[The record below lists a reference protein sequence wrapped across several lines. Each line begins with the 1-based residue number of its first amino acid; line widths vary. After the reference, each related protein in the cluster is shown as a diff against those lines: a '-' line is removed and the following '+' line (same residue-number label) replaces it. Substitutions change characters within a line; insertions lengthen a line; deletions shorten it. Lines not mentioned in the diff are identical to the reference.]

1 MTTAA
6 AESQGL
12 SFELGETQKMA
23 RDLARDFAVKRLKP
37 LAQKLDEEE
46 AIPRELYAEAAAL
59 GFFGIMIGEE
69 YGGLGLDVVS
79 YAAVME
85 EIAWASA
92 AYQVCLTVHNSL
104 FCKALTMFG
113 TEEQKKKY
121 LPRLAKG
128 ELIGAYC
135 LSEPG
140 SGTDAGS
147 LKTAAVSDGED
158 YVLDGT
164 KAWVSNAGFADIFL
178 VFVSTNPAAGNKGI
192 SCLLVEKNAPGMTL
206 GKKEKKLGIR
216 ASDTREISFR
226 RCRVP
231 KANRI
236 SAENEGFKIA
246 MAILDGGRI
255 GIAAQAVGIAR
266 AALDEAVS
274 YAQARKQFGK
284 PLAQFQATQIKIA
297 EMSMGVEAARLLTW
311 RAADRMQRGL
321 RATKEA
327 SMAKLF
333 ASEVA
338 NKAATDALQIH
349 GGNGYTREFP
359 VERLFRDAR
368 ITQIYEGTSEIQR
381 LIIARETLNEA
392 KPAA

>member
-1 MTTAA
+1 
-6 AESQGL
+6 
-12 SFELGETQKMA
+12 
-23 RDLARDFAVKRLKP
+23 
-37 LAQKLDEEE
+37 
-46 AIPRELYAEAAAL
+46 
-59 GFFGIMIGEE
+59 
-69 YGGLGLDVVS
+69 
-79 YAAVME
+79 
-85 EIAWASA
+85 
-92 AYQVCLTVHNSL
+92 
-104 FCKALTMFG
+104 
-113 TEEQKKKY
+113 
-121 LPRLAKG
+121 
-128 ELIGAYC
+128 
-135 LSEPG
+135 SEPG

-147 LKTAAVSDGED
+147 LKTAAVADGDD

-178 VFVSTNPAAGNKGI
+178 VFVSTNPTAGNKGI
-192 SCLLVEKNAPGMTL
+192 SCLLVEKNTPGMTL

-226 RCRVP
+226 KARVP

-236 SAENEGFKIA
+236 TAENEGFKVA

-266 AALDEAVS
+266 AAMDEAVS

-284 PLAQFQATQIKIA
+284 TLAQFQATQMKIA
-297 EMSMGVEAARLLTW
+297 EMSMGVDAARLLTW

-381 LIIARETLNEA
+381 LIIARETLAEA